1 VSDRLTD
8 RFAPFLMLLAG
19 VAAAPPRDEDDLQ
32 RLRERLLE
40 ALHPDPADEQ
50 DPAAARRIRLARPL
64 LVYGADG
71 IVIGAGGAL
80 GRHWRR
86 LEQELFRT
94 SRGGDDFFDR
104 LEHDPEYAE
113 PALQELALAL
123 LVLGFRGRLAADPE
137 GLADLRT
144 RIAARLEAGDSSD
157 RRLSPQAYDAIVA
170 TSTPDLPV
178 VGWIRLVALSLG
190 GILIIAVLGN
200 AISACTIKDLEKQVE
215 KALTNESP

>member
-1 VSDRLTD
+1 
-8 RFAPFLMLLAG
+8 M
-19 VAAAPPRDEDDLQ
+19 
-32 RLRERLLE
+32 
-40 ALHPDPADEQ
+40 
-50 DPAAARRIRLARPL
+50 
-64 LVYGADG
+64 
-71 IVIGAGGAL
+71 